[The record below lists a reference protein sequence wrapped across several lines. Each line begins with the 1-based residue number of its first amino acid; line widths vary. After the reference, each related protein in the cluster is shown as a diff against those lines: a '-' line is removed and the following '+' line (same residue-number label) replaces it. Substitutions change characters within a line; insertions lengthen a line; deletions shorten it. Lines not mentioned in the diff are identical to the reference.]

1 MKQME
6 TNRKLIKT
14 LGKTEKLIKLK
25 GRGPELPPPSA
36 SRTPFNFIS
45 FSVFPWVL
53 ISFRLVSIS
62 FISFPEVLAI
72 KIPKTNQN
80 LRKNWKTNKN

>member
-14 LGKTEKLIKLK
+14 QGKTEKLIKLK
-25 GRGPELPPPSA
+25 GVLEAEGGGSSGPL
-36 SRTPFNFIS
+36 PFNLIS
-45 FSVFPWVL
+45 FSVFPKVL

-62 FISFPEVLAI
+62 FISFPKVLAI
-72 KIPKTNQN
+72 KIRKTNQN
-80 LRKNWKTNKN
+80 LRKN